1 MKRISPWLIAGLIT
15 MIGAVQAI
23 FLLRTAV
30 ELANFIEQF
39 IFVLDIAL
47 IVFIGALIVIR
58 QSGNIIGWLMLAV
71 ALVTSLPIFYDPAF
85 INTFFPEPPR
95 VLSPGIWV
103 LLWLQGWFWLVQM
116 VLIFQIVLR
125 FPNGKLL
132 STRWSWLNWVS
143 VGILIVAAVESAFT
157 ELFGPINNT
166 WEVVNPVGF
175 MTRDVTDGISLLW
188 VLGLLV
194 LAAGSLVALVLRFRR
209 GDNVSRQQIKWLL
222 FAGVVLVIVAISG
235 LAFFSV
241 YSDSPAW
248 LDIIVQIVLMTLPLA
263 VANAILRYRLYD
275 IDIIIR
281 RTLSYSILTA
291 ALALIYFG
299 AVALLQYMFGGLFS
313 NSNSPLIIVISTLA
327 IAALF
332 NPLRNRIQAFIDRR
346 FFRSKYDAEK
356 ALADFSAVAR
366 DEVDIVRLSG
376 SLLSVIEKTIQ
387 PEQINLWL
395 RETTRE
401 K

>member
-47 IVFIGALIVIR
+47 IAFIGALIVIR

-132 STRWSWLNWVS
+132 STRWSWLSWVS

-332 NPLRNRIQAFIDRR
+332 NPLRSRIQAFIDRR

>member
-1 MKRISPWLIAGLIT
+1 
-15 MIGAVQAI
+15 MI
-23 FLLRTAV
+23 
-30 ELANFIEQF
+30 
-39 IFVLDIAL
+39 
-47 IVFIGALIVIR
+47 
-58 QSGNIIGWLMLAV
+58 
-71 ALVTSLPIFYDPAF
+71 
-85 INTFFPEPPR
+85 
-95 VLSPGIWV
+95 
-103 LLWLQGWFWLVQM
+103 
-116 VLIFQIVLR
+116 
-125 FPNGKLL
+125 
-132 STRWSWLNWVS
+132 
-143 VGILIVAAVESAFT
+143 
-157 ELFGPINNT
+157 
-166 WEVVNPVGF
+166 
-175 MTRDVTDGISLLW
+175 RDVTDGISLLW

-332 NPLRNRIQAFIDRR
+332 NPLRSRIQAFIDRR

-366 DEVDIVRLSG
+366 DEVDIVRLSS

>member
-47 IVFIGALIVIR
+47 IAFIGALIVIR

-132 STRWSWLNWVS
+132 STRWSWLSWVS